1 MKKKSRILRLLL
13 TIDAFFNVLLLNGS
27 EKHHISGRVG
37 YKVLTDGRKRWIYL
51 QTVINFIFRDDKHCF
66 NAIEEEFFRK

>member
-37 YKVLTDGRKRWIYL
+37 YKVLTDGRKRWLYL
-51 QTVINFIFRDDKHCF
+51 ASFIDFFFGENHCF